1 MSREEAVKKLTP
13 IKQGLFLVR
22 ESNNFLGDYSLSV
35 CGQDKIDHYHI
46 VYHGNKLTIDEET
59 FFENLT
65 QLVEV

>member
-1 MSREEAVKKLTP
+1 MSKMETEQKLAP
-13 IKQGLFLVR
+13 IKRGLFLIC

-35 CGQDKIDHYHI
+35 CDNDKIDHYHI
-46 VYHGNKLTIDEET
+46 VYHGNKLTIDEEV

>member
-1 MSREEAVKKLTP
+1 MSKIEAEPKLAP
-13 IKQGLFLVR
+13 IKRGLFLIR

-35 CGQDKIDHYHI
+35 CDNDKIDHYHI
-46 VYHGNKLTIDEET
+46 VYHGNKLTIDEEA